1 MMMIAM
7 VMIIHWRNINQVPF
21 MSWQCLDDDDDHNND
36 DDYGHI
42 DDDPDDH
49 DDDPENLRWIMDTW
63 ASTVSG
69 EISMKY
75 LFCTI
80 IIIQPPDEVRN

>member
-7 VMIIHWRNINQVPF
+7 VMIIHWRNIIKQVPF
-21 MSWQCLDDDDDHNND
+21 MSWSRLDDEDHDDDDDN
-36 DDYGHI
+36 GHS
-42 DDDPDDH
+42 DDDH
-49 DDDPENLRWIMDTW
+49 DDYDNDLENLRWIMDTW

-80 IIIQPPDEVRN
+80 III